1 MEIKANGI
9 GNLVFKIST
18 KSTDRD
24 EDVMEPM
31 GCDLTN
37 YRNNPVVLFAHDYSS
52 LPVGKSLRE
61 SIYPEYIESEVE
73 FAPTGFAQDCRKLC
87 EGGFL
92 KAASVG
98 FNGVEFDQIPESRWG
113 KHYTKWELL
122 EWSIVPVPANPTC
135 LIQTAKAK
143 GLNLDAM
150 EKELH
155 EIESKEPGWRETGES
170 FRYRVRDPWKFEQD
184 SFRTIPIQ
192 KEKPKVNAVV
202 GILKDG
208 GDAMKIHTIIFPKE
222 EGWEMESAQAWL
234 GNHDDLTKE
243 IFDIT
248 TKSVVP
254 YKKYPLADE
263 SETWDGPAEI
273 AAASV
278 DDLKIMC
285 TWYDSENADAKQAY
299 KLPHHKQDGYATV
312 WRAVAAAM
320 GALLGARGGVSIPD
334 AERKGVYNHL
344 AKHYKDFDK
353 EPPEFKEYTADEL
366 KSAFPT
372 FELDECK
379 EWLRI
384 NGESESKAITYDL
397 LKALDKK
404 SMKDYTEW
412 KSGATISAKNRT
424 MLNEICENMKDCG
437 DRLRKFIDD
446 TSGMMEDET
455 ESPPKRESTELIEI
469 KEALAEIKSQV
480 LSLCEKSAVKDADK
494 IEFDLA
500 AIEFVK
506 SSKPLDEL
514 DITPDELRKM
524 IDDKLNIY
532 FKGEN

>member
-1 MEIKANGI
+1 MSAIFKSLPMDIKANDK

-18 KSTDRD
+18 KSSDRD
-24 EDVMEPM
+24 EDVLEPM

-122 EWSIVPVPANPTC
+122 EWSIVPVPANPSC

-150 EKELH
+150 EKEF
-155 EIESKEPGWRETGES
+155 S
-170 FRYRVRDPWKFEQD
+170 DMEQ
-184 SFRTIPIQ
+184 
-192 KEKPKVNAVV
+192 KAV
-202 GILKDG
+202 I
-208 GDAMKIHTIIFPKE
+208 
-222 EGWEMESAQAWL
+222 
-234 GNHDDLTKE
+234 
-243 IFDIT
+243 
-248 TKSVVP
+248 P

-273 AAASV
+273 SSASV
-278 DDLKIMC
+278 DNLKIMC
-285 TWYDSENADAKQAY
+285 AWYDSENADVKRAY
-299 KLPHHKQDGYATV
+299 KLPHHKADGYTTV
-312 WRAVAAAM
+312 WRAVSAAM
-320 GALLGARGGVSIPD
+320 GALLGARGGVQIPD

-344 AKHYKDFDK
+344 AKHYADFDK
-353 EPPEFKEYTADEL
+353 EPPEFKEYMPEEIKTMEFDVDNIE
-366 KSAFPT
+366 T
-372 FELDECK
+372 
-379 EWLRI
+379 
-384 NGESESKAITYDL
+384 
-397 LKALDKK
+397 
-404 SMKDYTEW
+404 
-412 KSGATISAKNRT
+412 KSGATLSSKNRA
-424 MLNEICENMKDCG
+424 MLDEICESMKGCG
-437 DRLRKFIDD
+437 DRLRKFID

-455 ESPPKRESTELIEI
+455 ELPKTHYMTYEELDRYSQEHRNTELIEI

-480 LSLCEKSAVKDADK
+480 LSLCEKSAKPDASKVEINLD
-494 IEFDLA
+494 

-506 SSKPLDEL
+506 SSKPLDEP
-514 DITPDELRKM
+514 DITPDKLKDM
-524 IDDKLNIY
+524 ISESIKTYLKEEINNDNR
-532 FKGEN
+532 

>member
-1 MEIKANGI
+1 MEIKANGS

-52 LPVGKSLRE
+52 PPIGKSLRE
-61 SIYPEYIESEVE
+61 SIYPEYIESEVQ
-73 FAPTGFAQDCRKLC
+73 FAPTAFAQDCKKLC

-92 KAASVG
+92 NAASVG
-98 FNGVEFDQIPESRWG
+98 FNGIEAEPIPESKWG
-113 KHYTKWELL
+113 KHYKKWELL
-122 EWSIVPVPANPTC
+122 EWSIVPVPANATC
-135 LIQTAKAK
+135 LIQGAKAK
-143 GLNLDAM
+143 GINLDAM

-263 SETWDGPAEI
+263 AETWDGPAEI

-278 DDLKIMC
+278 DDLKMMC
-285 TWYDSENADAKQAY
+285 TWYDAENADAKQAY
-299 KLPHHKQDGYATV
+299 KLPHHKQDGYTTV
-312 WRAVAAAM
+312 WRAVSAAM
-320 GALLGARGGVSIPD
+320 GALLGARGGVQIPD

-344 AKHYKDFDK
+344 AKHYADFDK
-353 EPPEFKEYTADEL
+353 EPPEFKECAPEEVKTVEVDVDNIE
-366 KSAFPT
+366 T
-372 FELDECK
+372 
-379 EWLRI
+379 
-384 NGESESKAITYDL
+384 
-397 LKALDKK
+397 
-404 SMKDYTEW
+404 
-412 KSGATISAKNRT
+412 KSGATLSSKNRA
-424 MLNEICENMKDCG
+424 MLDEICESMKGCG
-437 DRLRKFIDD
+437 DRLRKFID
-446 TSGMMEDET
+446 TSGVMEDET
-455 ESPPKRESTELIEI
+455 ELPKTHYMTYEELDRYSQEHRNTELIEI

-480 LSLCEKSAVKDADK
+480 LSLCEKSAVKDASK
-494 IEFDLA
+494 AVIDLD

-506 SSKPLDEL
+506 SSVPPDEPE
-514 DITPDELRKM
+514 ITPDELKK
-524 IDDKLNIY
+524 IISETIKTY
-532 FKGEN
+532 FEGGN